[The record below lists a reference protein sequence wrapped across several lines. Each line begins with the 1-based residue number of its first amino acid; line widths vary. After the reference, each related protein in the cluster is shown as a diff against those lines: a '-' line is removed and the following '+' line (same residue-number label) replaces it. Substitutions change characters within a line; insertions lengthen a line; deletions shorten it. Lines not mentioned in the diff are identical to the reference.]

1 MKTKVTTNKKAIE
14 ITKRLEAQL
23 KEAIDI
29 FNDDDFIIKTD
40 DLGTFLTT
48 TIHSDKNW
56 IMSRVVVERIT
67 KIADRFCKR
76 YEQMIWGF
84 ECGEYTSTN
93 TGNKYPTPQL
103 YIQLTI
109 TQ

>member
-1 MKTKVTTNKKAIE
+1 MKTKVTTNKQAVK

-23 KEAIDI
+23 KEATDI
-29 FNDDDFIIKTD
+29 FEDEMIIKTD
-40 DLGTFLTT
+40 DCGTFLTT
-48 TIHSDKNW
+48 TIHSNKNW
-56 IMSRVVVERIT
+56 IMSRIVVERIT

-76 YEQMIWGF
+76 YEHMIWGF

-103 YIQLTI
+103 YIQLNI

>member
-1 MKTKVTTNKKAIE
+1 MKTKVTTNKQAVK

-23 KEAIDI
+23 KEATDI
-29 FNDDDFIIKTD
+29 FEDDMIIKTD
-40 DLGTFLTT
+40 DCGTFLTT

-56 IMSRVVVERIT
+56 IMSRIVVERIT

-103 YIQLTI
+103 YIQLNI
-109 TQ
+109 TK

>member
-1 MKTKVTTNKKAIE
+1 MKTKVTTNKQAIK

-23 KEAIDI
+23 KEATDL
-29 FNDDDFIIKTD
+29 FNDDFIIETK
-40 DLGTFLTT
+40 DLGTILST
-48 TIHSDKNW
+48 TIYSNKNW
-56 IMSRVVVERIT
+56 IMSRIVVERII
-67 KIADRFCKR
+67 KIANRFCKR

>member
-1 MKTKVTTNKKAIE
+1 MKTKVTTNKQAIK

-23 KEAIDI
+23 KEVTDI
-29 FNDDDFIIKTD
+29 FEDDMIIKTD
-40 DLGTFLTT
+40 DCDTFLTT
-48 TIHSDKNW
+48 TIHSNKNW
-56 IMSRVVVERIT
+56 IMSRIVVERIT
-67 KIADRFCKR
+67 KIANRFCNR

-103 YIQLTI
+103 YIQLNI
-109 TQ
+109 TK

>member
-1 MKTKVTTNKKAIE
+1 MKTKVTTNKQAVK

-23 KEAIDI
+23 KEATDI
-29 FNDDDFIIKTD
+29 FEDDMIIKTD
-40 DLGTFLTT
+40 DCGTFLTT
-48 TIHSDKNW
+48 TIHSNKNW
-56 IMSRVVVERIT
+56 IMSRIVVERIT

-76 YEQMIWGF
+76 YEHMIWGF

-103 YIQLTI
+103 YIQLNI
-109 TQ
+109 TK

>member
-1 MKTKVTTNKKAIE
+1 MKTKVTTNKQAVK

-23 KEAIDI
+23 KEATDI
-29 FNDDDFIIKTD
+29 FEDDMIIKTD
-40 DLGTFLTT
+40 DCGTFLTT
-48 TIHSDKNW
+48 TIHSNKNW
-56 IMSRVVVERIT
+56 IMSRIVVERIT

-84 ECGEYTSTN
+84 ECGEYTSTS

-103 YIQLTI
+103 YIQLNI
-109 TQ
+109 KD

>member
-1 MKTKVTTNKKAIE
+1 MKTKVTTNKQAIK

-23 KEAIDI
+23 KEVTDI
-29 FNDDDFIIKTD
+29 FEDDMIIKTD
-40 DLGTFLTT
+40 DYDTFLTT

-56 IMSRVVVERIT
+56 IMSRIVVERII
-67 KIADRFCKR
+67 KIANRFCKR

>member
-1 MKTKVTTNKKAIE
+1 MKTKVTTNKQAIK

-23 KEAIDI
+23 KEATDI
-29 FNDDDFIIKTD
+29 FNDDMIIKTD
-40 DLGTFLTT
+40 GCDTFLTT
-48 TIHSDKNW
+48 TIHSNKNW
-56 IMSRVVVERIT
+56 IMSRIVVERIT

-76 YEQMIWGF
+76 YEHMIWGF

-103 YIQLTI
+103 YIQLNI
-109 TQ
+109 AQ

>member
-1 MKTKVTTNKKAIE
+1 MKTKVTTNKQAVK

-23 KEAIDI
+23 KEATDI
-29 FNDDDFIIKTD
+29 FGDDFIIKTD
-40 DLGTFLTT
+40 NCDTFLST
-48 TIHSDKNW
+48 TIHSNNNW

-84 ECGEYTSTN
+84 ECGEYTSTS

-109 TQ
+109 TD

>member
-1 MKTKVTTNKKAIE
+1 MKTKVTTNKQAVK

-23 KEAIDI
+23 KEATDI
-29 FNDDDFIIKTD
+29 FGDDMIIDTNNCD
-40 DLGTFLTT
+40 TFLTT

-56 IMSRVVVERIT
+56 IMSRIVVERII
-67 KIADRFCKR
+67 KIANRFCKR
-76 YEQMIWGF
+76 YEQMLWGF

-103 YIQLTI
+103 YIQLNI

>member
-1 MKTKVTTNKKAIE
+1 MKTKVTTNKQAIK

-23 KEAIDI
+23 KEVTDI
-29 FNDDDFIIKTD
+29 FSDDFIIKTD
-40 DLGTFLTT
+40 NCGTFLTT
-48 TIHSDKNW
+48 TIHEDKNW
-56 IMSRVVVERIT
+56 IMSRIVVERII
-67 KIADRFCKR
+67 KIANRFCNR

-103 YIQLTI
+103 YIQLNV

>member
-1 MKTKVTTNKKAIE
+1 MKTKVTTNKQAIK

-23 KEAIDI
+23 KEVTDI
-29 FNDDDFIIKTD
+29 FDDDMIIKTD
-40 DLGTFLTT
+40 NCNTFLTT

-56 IMSRVVVERIT
+56 IMSRIVVERII
-67 KIADRFCKR
+67 KIANRFCKR

>member
-1 MKTKVTTNKKAIE
+1 MKTKVTTNKQAIE

-23 KEAIDI
+23 KEVTDI
-29 FNDDDFIIKTD
+29 FDDDMIIETINRD
-40 DLGTFLTT
+40 IFLTT
-48 TIHSDKNW
+48 TIHSNKNW
-56 IMSRVVVERIT
+56 IMSRIVVERII
-67 KIADRFCKR
+67 KIANRFCKR

-103 YIQLTI
+103 YIQLNI

>member
-1 MKTKVTTNKKAIE
+1 MKTKVTTNKQAIK

-23 KEAIDI
+23 KEATDI
-29 FNDDDFIIKTD
+29 FEDDMIIKTD
-40 DLGTFLTT
+40 DCGTFLTT

-56 IMSRVVVERIT
+56 IMSRIVVERIT
-67 KIADRFCKR
+67 KIANRFCNR
-76 YEQMIWGF
+76 YEHMIWGF

>member
-1 MKTKVTTNKKAIE
+1 MKTKVTTNKQAVK

-23 KEAIDI
+23 KEATDI
-29 FNDDDFIIKTD
+29 FEDDMIIKTD
-40 DLGTFLTT
+40 DCGTFLTT
-48 TIHSDKNW
+48 TIHSNNNW
-56 IMSRVVVERIT
+56 IMSRIVVERIT

-84 ECGEYTSTN
+84 ECGEYTSTS

-103 YIQLTI
+103 YIQLNI
-109 TQ
+109 AQ

>member
-1 MKTKVTTNKKAIE
+1 MKTKVTTNKQAIK

-23 KEAIDI
+23 KEATDI
-29 FNDDDFIIKTD
+29 FEDDMIIKTD
-40 DLGTFLTT
+40 DCGTFLTT

-56 IMSRVVVERIT
+56 IMSRIVVERII
-67 KIADRFCKR
+67 KIANRFCKR
-76 YEQMIWGF
+76 YEQMLWGF

-103 YIQLTI
+103 YIQLNI